1 MIKLVD
7 RKLTVD
13 RDAFTSVCRITI
25 DIPIESAV
33 DYRVFQGEDELCAV
47 LGKEVL
53 ESVQGNHRFLIDC
66 VKEAWVNASK
76 E

>member
-7 RKLTVD
+7 RKLSVD
-13 RDAFTSVCRITI
+13 RNTFTSTCRITI
-25 DIPIESAV
+25 EVPLETMVDI
-33 DYRVFQGEDELCAV
+33 RVFQGEDELCAV

-53 ESVQGNHRFLIDC
+53 ESVQGNHRLLMDC
-66 VKEAWVNASK
+66 VKEAWVEAAK